1 MVRWIK
7 KLNPLEKKRTVGINL
22 ISSTEVGFVL
32 RKREIRVYE
41 LRVVQPYG
49 GFYLTRGQYHS
60 LEHIFVQEALDNLGA
75 DCISVSASGDNST
88 YRFVVT
94 GKIKEK
100 ELAKFVLA
108 VIYDGE
114 AKYVTASDVPYND
127 NCSYGQCHEVGDLF
141 RKISPVLGKVLT
153 EML

>member
-1 MVRWIK
+1 M
-7 KLNPLEKKRTVGINL
+7 NPSEKKRTVGINL

-32 RKREIRVYE
+32 CKREIRVYE

-49 GFYLTRGQYHS
+49 GVYLTRGQYHS

-88 YRFVVT
+88 YRFVVS
-94 GKIKEK
+94 GKMKEK

>member
-1 MVRWIK
+1 MIRWIQ
-7 KLNPLEKKRTVGINL
+7 KLNPAKKKRILGINL
-22 ISSTEVGFVL
+22 ISATGVGTFPFFHH
-32 RKREIRVYE
+32 IRVYE

-49 GFYLTRGQYHS
+49 GTYLSRGQYHS

-75 DCISVSASGDNST
+75 DCISVSASGDNTT

-100 ELAKFVLA
+100 QLARFVLA
-108 VIYDGE
+108 VLYDGE
-114 AKYVTASDVPYND
+114 SKYLTASDVPYCD
-127 NCSYGQCHEVGDLF
+127 LCSYGQCHEVGDLF
-141 RKISPVLGKVLT
+141 RKISPALGKVLT

>member
-22 ISSTEVGFVL
+22 ISSTELGFVL
-32 RKREIRVYE
+32 HKREIRVYE

-49 GFYLTRGQYHS
+49 GVYLTRGQYHS

-114 AKYVTASDVPYND
+114 AKYVTTSDVPYND